1 MSWKFKKVFESTSNS
16 HSEVTFVV
24 TVFNQVEIIHRVL
37 LSISEMS
44 SKNFDLVIIDDCS
57 TDGTSAEVVR
67 FLESISN
74 PKLSCFNQRAGR
86 LASYKSRLSFFETEC
101 DNYGILK
108 SETDMI
114 VLIQSDIEI
123 TELNFDEKMY
133 LALKS
138 SPDLFMISGRGV
150 ANENVVRLESLVTRA
165 NPIRTTIVKLARR
178 VLRVL
183 GRKEPIPAPGL
194 SEADREATTELFES
208 IFPNE
213 EKFSSGGTAGWRGQL
228 LDLWNQSS
236 PSARQYPRRIWVG
249 QYVMRGPIA
258 FMRDRYYLLDGFNR
272 GAFFLGFD
280 DLDLCLRARSNFG
293 WRVGFVPLSFNSP
306 MAWGTTRKKRSYLQM
321 FLIFFWSVTKARKFR
336 ESALWRHKLGESTIT
351 MAKPV
356 ILDY

>member
-44 SKNFDLVIIDDCS
+44 SKKFDLVIIDDCS

-150 ANENVVRLESLVTRA
+150 ADENVVRLESLVTRA

-194 SEADREATTELFES
+194 PEADREATTELFES
-208 IFPNE
+208 IFPYE
-213 EKFSSGGTAGWRGQL
+213 EKFLSGGTAGWRGQL
-228 LDLWNQSS
+228 LDLWNQL
-236 PSARQYPRRIWVG
+236 PERQTGYPNKIWIG

-258 FMRDRYYLLDGFNR
+258 FMRERYNLLGGFDRS
-272 GAFFLGFD
+272 AFFLGFD
-280 DLDLCLRARSNFG
+280 DLDLCLKARSNFG
-293 WRVGFVPLSFNSP
+293 WRVGFVPISFNSP
-306 MAWGTTRKKRSYLQM
+306 MAWGTTRKKRSYVQM
-321 FLIFFWSVTKARKFR
+321 FLVFLWSVSKARKFR
-336 ESALWRHKLGESTIT
+336 KSTLWAHKMGKSPVALATPE
-351 MAKPV
+351 
-356 ILDY
+356 ILEY